1 MAYAP
6 VGSTR
11 INTWSNPE
19 LSDGAY
25 AWGVEAGVE
34 ADSHTPG
41 TDGADNARLLN
52 LTGSYIA
59 SLRGSAEAEIGALGD
74 IWDPDSAGLI
84 APNQSFQLDFLYPAP
99 PSEQIRWTFGTEPR
113 ASDLGSTAWANR
125 VGGSGYTVGSG
136 LPNDV
141 AVWVTVWG
149 RNPTVSYVIAQ
160 KRFNRDR
167 IWASCDSFATRV
179 APEAFMNA
187 ACDPNATFGS
197 QCWTSGDV
205 AICDVKDAPPPQ
217 SGLPVVHVATRYHEA
232 CAHDADH
239 SEVLS
244 V

>member
-167 IWASCDSFATRV
+167 IWASCLSIDHKSNCDRRTWLTA
-179 APEAFMNA
+179 APS
-187 ACDPNATFGS
+187 PST
-197 QCWTSGDV
+197 V
-205 AICDVKDAPPPQ
+205 PPPA
-217 SGLPVVHVATRYHEA
+217 SPTRA
-232 CAHDADH
+232 PADPR
-239 SEVLS
+239 SRGPA
-244 V
+244 